1 MKVNKTSGS
10 TGVWLKK
17 DEIRSGDKL
26 KIVSEASLVEGQN
39 GVQLVAKVR
48 QRGSNDAFNTAINNT
63 SKNALIDKYGDDTA
77 DWVDKVV
84 TAITEKALI
93 AGKRSIILYLVPEGY
108 ELKETED
115 GFMTIL
121 PADIQTA
128 PVKKTT
134 EPTLAGE
141 DDRDIPEITKADIPF

>member
-1 MKVNKTSGS
+1 
-10 TGVWLKK
+10 
-17 DEIRSGDKL
+17 
-26 KIVSEASLVEGQN
+26 
-39 GVQLVAKVR
+39 
-48 QRGSNDAFNTAINNT
+48 
-63 SKNALIDKYGDDTA
+63 
-77 DWVDKVV
+77 V

-115 GFMTIL
+115 GFMAIL